1 MKTQEERKRKML
13 LALPLLLLPFL
24 ALAFY
29 ALGGGKGNLTNGN
42 QQISKGLNTTL
53 PGAQLKNEKAQ
64 DKMALY
70 DKAMRD
76 SAAAKS
82 RASGNAFAALG
93 WDTTRQGQTNKSLP
107 THSAQVNETKINQK
121 LAEINRQISQPEP
134 SAHYPNNYS
143 NTNSASPDLDR
154 MEKLIKSKEHGNTP
168 DPEMKQLNG
177 MLEKIMDIQHPE
189 RVTAK
194 LKKETKPEPD
204 SLYKAI
210 RAVIA
215 DNQKVMQGTSIKL
228 RLLDSIVI
236 HGQKIPKGQLLYG
249 LCQVTNQRLIL
260 NIKTIRL
267 GTSILPVDLSVYD
280 MDAMAGIRAPDAITE
295 DAMRSG
301 TDNAIQSMQLMSMD
315 QSLAT
320 QAAGAGVEAAKT
332 LFGKKVK
339 RIKVKLKAGY
349 PVLLRNNQ
357 PDKKK

>member
-1 MKTQEERKRKML
+1 MKTPEERKRKML
-13 LALPLLLLPFL
+13 LVLPLLLLPFL

-29 ALGGGKGNLTNGN
+29 ALGGGKGQVQN
-42 QQISKGLNTTL
+42 QSVVKGLNTTL
-53 PGAQLKNEKAQ
+53 PGALLKNGKPE
-64 DKMALY
+64 DKMTLY

-76 SAAAKS
+76 SASAKS
-82 RASGNAFAALG
+82 SGSNSAFAALG
-93 WDTTRQGQTNKSLP
+93 WDTTSQSRANKPSVTNN
-107 THSAQVNETKINQK
+107 AQANEVKINQK
-121 LAEINRQISQPEP
+121 LAEINRQISQPTP
-134 SAHYPNNYS
+134 APRYPDNYAES
-143 NTNSASPDLDR
+143 SQANPDLDR
-154 MEKLIKSKEHGNTP
+154 VEKLIKQKQQSNPE
-168 DPEMKQLNG
+168 DPQMKQLNG

-189 RVTAK
+189 RVTAQ
-194 LKKETKPEPD
+194 LKQAEKKEPD

-215 DNQKVMQGTSIKL
+215 DNQKVMQGTSVKL

-236 HGQKIPKGQLLYG
+236 HGQVIPKGQLLYG

-280 MDAMAGIRAPDAITE
+280 MDAMAGIRAPDAVTE

-301 TDNAIQSMQLMSMD
+301 TDNAVQSMELMSMD
-315 QSLAT
+315 QSLTT

-332 LFGKKVK
+332 LFSKKVK

-349 PVLLRNNQ
+349 PVLLRNNSH
-357 PDKKK
+357 

>member
-1 MKTQEERKRKML
+1 MKTPDERKRKIL
-13 LALPLLLLPFL
+13 LVLPLLLLPFL

-29 ALGGGKGNLTNGN
+29 ALGGGKGQAQN
-42 QQISKGLNTTL
+42 QSVNKGLNTTL
-53 PGAQLKNEKAQ
+53 PGALLKNGKEQ

-76 SAAAKS
+76 SASAKS
-82 RASGNAFAALG
+82 STSNNAFAALG
-93 WDTTRQGQTNKSLP
+93 WDTVSQHQPLAANN
-107 THSAQVNETKINQK
+107 AQANEVKINQK
-121 LAEINRQISQPEP
+121 LAEINRQISQPTP
-134 SAHYPNNYS
+134 APRYPDNYAAGS
-143 NTNSASPDLDR
+143 QANPDLDR
-154 MEKLIKSKEHGNTP
+154 VEKLIKQKQQSNPE
-168 DPEMKQLNG
+168 DPQMKQLNG

-189 RVTAK
+189 RVTAQ
-194 LKKETKPEPD
+194 LKKTEKKEPD

-215 DNQKVMQGTSIKL
+215 DNQKVMQGTSVKL

-236 HGQKIPKGQLLYG
+236 HGQVIPKGQLLYG

-280 MDAMAGIRAPDAITE
+280 MDAMAGIRAPDAVTE

-301 TDNAIQSMQLMSMD
+301 TDNAVQSMELMSMD
-315 QSLAT
+315 QSLTT

-332 LFGKKVK
+332 LFSKKVK

-357 PDKKK
+357 PDKK

>member
-13 LALPLLLLPFL
+13 LVLPLLLLPFL

-29 ALGGGKGNLTNGN
+29 ALGGGKGNLANGN

-53 PGAQLKNEKAQ
+53 PGAQLQHEKAQ

-76 SAAAKS
+76 SASAKS

-93 WDTTRQGQTNKSLP
+93 WDTASQHKPLAANN
-107 THSAQVNETKINQK
+107 AQANEAKINQK

-134 SAHYPNNYS
+134 VAHYQNNYS

-154 MEKLIKSKEHGNTP
+154 MEKLIKSKEQGNTP

-301 TDNAIQSMQLMSMD
+301 ADNAIQSMQLMSMN

-357 PDKKK
+357 PDKKR